1 MSSTSQ
7 EEHLVKF
14 VVLTQARTG
23 SNMLVS
29 LLDNHPEVRCYG
41 EAFNPRSA
49 FGYENWLR
57 KSPLRKIANRYMRDY
72 CVERYLDSLFSLRPK
87 DNTRATGFKVI
98 YPGQFDRWSD
108 FRYYWRTYDFKII
121 SLIRHN
127 LLRKYLSSKIANLE
141 DVWSAQEHRGKTVSV
156 KVDVGDLKRVIARMD
171 TVYRLIDTLTVEFQ
185 GIQVSYEELSSSREN
200 VMRTLSQ
207 FLGIKE
213 FEADTLKAGTV
224 KQNPARLEE
233 LIENYDEVCSALH
246 NTQHEWFLEDPSG

>member
-1 MSSTSQ
+1 M
-7 EEHLVKF
+7 
-14 VVLTQARTG
+14 
-23 SNMLVS
+23 
-29 LLDNHPEVRCYG
+29 
-41 EAFNPRSA
+41 
-49 FGYENWLR
+49 
-57 KSPLRKIANRYMRDY
+57 Y
-72 CVERYLDSLFSLRPK
+72 CLSLRPK

-141 DVWSAQEHRGKTVSV
+141 DAWSAQEHRGKTVSV
-156 KVDVGDLKRVIARMD
+156 KVDVSDLKRVIARMD

-185 GIQVSYEELSSSREN
+185 GIQVSYEELSSNRES
-200 VMRTLSQ
+200 VMRTISR

-213 FEADTLKAGTV
+213 FEADTLKARTV